1 MSNGVLNIINRC
13 ANVLGHNA
21 QCFTNQGG
29 NKILTSQS
37 ASLLVYL
44 NIKIIKA
51 HPYAKK
57 QDEDFYGL
65 ER

>member
-1 MSNGVLNIINRC
+1 
-13 ANVLGHNA
+13 LGHNA